1 MHRVLETLHERFPE
15 AVLSVREDPQRGDLS
30 AQVRAQDL
38 VDVARF
44 LHDDPGMAFDH
55 LTDILLGRLSR

>member
-38 VDVARF
+38 VEVARF
-44 LHDDPGMAFDH
+44 PA
-55 LTDILLGRLSR
+55 R